1 MAFTTF
7 LSFSLS
13 HFLSF
18 IAKGCGAKHGP
29 GPGTAPTSIIMHA
42 TACGRDKKRGRH
54 AERAI
59 RGRDVWVCDAAAE
72 AAGRGAG
79 RRTSRAGRNGLS
91 LSPGLD
97 NSTGNS
103 TATRQ
108 DSSTA
113 ILDSYSTDLDRPRQ
127 TSTDPPLTACA
138 RASRCQARQSST
150 ELDRARQSSTELDKA
165 EPIRSTSLIECPRHL
180 SAKRCGW
187 HGDISRAGAL

>member
-113 ILDSYSTDLDRPRQ
+113 TRQLLDRPRQ
-127 TSTDPPLTACA
+127 TSTDLDRPPPDCMCPGVKV
-138 RASRCQARQSST
+138 SSST
-150 ELDRARQSSTELDKA
+150 ELDRARQSSTEL
-165 EPIRSTSLIECPRHL
+165 ECSTELDRARQSSTKPSLYGRP
-180 SAKRCGW
+180 A
-187 HGDISRAGAL
+187 

>member
-79 RRTSRAGRNGLS
+79 RR
-91 LSPGLD
+91 
-97 NSTGNS
+97 
-103 TATRQ
+103 
-108 DSSTA
+108 
-113 ILDSYSTDLDRPRQ
+113 
-127 TSTDPPLTACA
+127 
-138 RASRCQARQSST
+138 
-150 ELDRARQSSTELDKA
+150 
-165 EPIRSTSLIECPRHL
+165 
-180 SAKRCGW
+180 
-187 HGDISRAGAL
+187 